1 MLDGVAED
9 AFAQDEAGDVGHHVA
24 VRVGGGGGQLAAAL
38 VEQEDGGRIEL
49 HHLGRRPQHRLDVV
63 VQRERCGEETA
74 EPVQQLNLG
83 VGCHVP
89 DIISHDF

>member
-1 MLDGVAED
+1 MFDGVAED
-9 AFAQDEAGDVGHHVA
+9 AFAQDEVGDVRHHVA
-24 VRVGGGGGQLAAAL
+24 VRVGGGGGQLSAAL
-38 VEQEDGGRIEL
+38 VEQEDGGGIEL

-63 VQRERCGEETA
+63 AQRQRGGKKTP